1 MHIPFNKPFTIENE
15 FTYMQ
20 DAINRGVLRG
30 DGYYTHRVH
39 ELMEKKLGCKKF
51 LLVHS
56 GTAALEMAALL
67 CDIQPGD
74 EIIMPSYT
82 FVSTANAFVLRGGVP
97 VFIDIREDTLNID
110 EKLIEAAI
118 TPKTKAICCVHYAG
132 VSCELDAIM
141 DIAKRHN
148 LYVIEDAAQ
157 GVGSSYKG
165 RQLGTIGDIGCYS
178 FHETKNIISGEGGG
192 LVINNAAF
200 LERAEIIREKGTAQS
215 SSAARSTNTRG
226 LTSVRPTSRRT
237 WSPRSF
243 VLRSRTWIRS
253 TISAWKFGRNTMR
266 SVSSSTV
273 KFADPLFRPIV
284 SIMPI
289 CTICFSRRLRSG
301 RNSSV
306 S

>member
-1 MHIPFNKPFTIENE
+1 MKPIPFNKPFTIENE
-15 FTYMQ
+15 FAYMQ

-118 TPKTKAICCVHYAG
+118 TRRRK
-132 VSCELDAIM
+132 L
-141 DIAKRHN
+141 
-148 LYVIEDAAQ
+148 
-157 GVGSSYKG
+157 
-165 RQLGTIGDIGCYS
+165 
-178 FHETKNIISGEGGG
+178 
-192 LVINNAAF
+192 
-200 LERAEIIREKGTAQS
+200 
-215 SSAARSTNTRG
+215 SAASIMQAFHARWMRSWISPGATTFTSSKMPHRVLAASTRG
-226 LTSVRPTSRRT
+226 ASL
-237 WSPRSF
+237 
-243 VLRSRTWIRS
+243 
-253 TISAWKFGRNTMR
+253 GR
-266 SVSSSTV
+266 
-273 KFADPLFRPIV
+273 
-284 SIMPI
+284 
-289 CTICFSRRLRSG
+289 
-301 RNSSV
+301 
-306 S
+306 